1 MIQSRLADSIG
12 ARLDAMAELLTPA
25 GTSGVVH
32 LTATTAYDLAAYVQH
47 LEEERAEQTQRL
59 AAGRVQVCAWCER
72 EGKVTILGS
81 PERSHGICVPHREA
95 EIEKHQQARAEQEG
109 G

>member
-1 MIQSRLADSIG
+1 MIKSRLADSIG

-25 GTSGVVH
+25 GPSGVVH

-47 LEEERAEQTQRL
+47 LEEKCADRL
-59 AAGRVQVCAWCER
+59 AKLVAGRVQLCAWCER
-72 EGKVTILGS
+72 EGKTTILGA
-81 PERSHGICVPHREA
+81 PERSHGICVAHREA